1 MKMDLELSED
11 IERQIEAQGAAIYK
25 VSDGEVLVLTVNLLQ
40 RLLSVASEDRVILFI
55 KRGAEA

>member
-1 MKMDLELSED
+1 MDLELSED
-11 IERQIEAQGAAIYK
+11 IERQIEAQGAALYK

-40 RLLSVASEDRVILFI
+40 RLLSIASEDRVILFI

>member
-1 MKMDLELSED
+1 MDLELSED

>member
-1 MKMDLELSED
+1 MDLELSED
-11 IERQIEAQGAAIYK
+11 IERQIEAQGAALYK